1 MATIR
6 KRNNKYQVQIRI
18 KGLSTSATLI
28 SLDHARR
35 WARQKELELES
46 KLKLGE
52 LYRPKY
58 FKEIILQYKQKVTPL
73 KKSFHNENIIIESL
87 ARNPWMLIPLDKL
100 QPIDIT
106 NYRDE
111 RLTKIKPSS
120 FAREFGILRHALKIA
135 KVEWGW
141 EVPVDLFRH
150 IKIPKLYQRV
160 IRRIQ
165 DKDLELIL
173 QYTKDHNNI
182 YLHPII
188 VLALETA
195 MRRGEILSLK
205 WADIDFKR
213 RLITVENTKN
223 GHPRIIP
230 MTDKSYNIL
239 KTLNVKN
246 EFVFPLTTN
255 SLRLLYQRLC
265 KRLSLK
271 IRFHDLR
278 HEAISRLFE
287 KGNTI
292 PEIAAVSGH
301 RTISQLFRYAH
312 PKS

>member
-1 MATIR
+1 M
-6 KRNNKYQVQIRI
+6 
-18 KGLSTSATLI
+18 
-28 SLDHARR
+28 
-35 WARQKELELES
+35 
-46 KLKLGE
+46 
-52 LYRPKY
+52 
-58 FKEIILQYKQKVTPL
+58 
-73 KKSFHNENIIIESL
+73 
-87 ARNPWMLIPLDKL
+87 
-100 QPIDIT
+100 PI
-106 NYRDE
+106 
-111 RLTKIKPSS
+111 
-120 FAREFGILRHALKIA
+120 
-135 KVEWGW
+135 
-141 EVPVDLFRH
+141 DLFRH

-213 RLITVENTKN
+213 GLITIENTKN
-223 GHPRIIP
+223 GYPRIIP
-230 MTDKSYNIL
+230 ITDKSYNIL
-239 KTLNVKN
+239 KNLKVIN
-246 EFVFPLTTN
+246 EYVFPLTTN
-255 SLRLLYQRLC
+255 SLRLMYQRLC
-265 KRLSLK
+265 KKLFLK

-301 RTISQLFRYAH
+301 RTLSQLFRYAH